1 MLGVRDDFR
10 RRLLAIAALFC
21 VLGFQYATWAARLP
35 ALKSD
40 LDLSK
45 AEVGLLLMAAGVGA
59 AISFPLVAV
68 LTRRLGS
75 RRLAVVSGLF
85 LGAVLLGLAAAPNYP
100 LALAVMCLDGLAVGC
115 LNVAM
120 NAQGAALEAR
130 HDRTAMAKLHAV
142 FSAGSLFAALLASGM
157 NALTHSV
164 AAHFGAAAAIIALLV
179 VATRP
184 HLLPDEAPAEQ
195 TTDDPAGT
203 QTTGHPAPA
212 DQAADQATDQAAA
225 DQANQAGQADQPRRR
240 LSLPATAT
248 LWMGGAMVFG
258 TVTEGAMNDW
268 SALYLE
274 EAGASAKVAPLGIA
288 VVSVMM
294 VAARLFADG
303 WRARWGDGRVVRVG
317 SVLAGT
323 GLALALLAGGVVPA
337 LLGFACMGLGIAAVT
352 PCVYVAAARQ
362 GSDALALVA
371 AMGTTGLLAGPP
383 VIGFIAQGS
392 SMTWGMG
399 AVAASAVLVAACAT
413 RIRWTAAA
421 QENPKPPHP
430 RRNRGT
436 GRTGRTRRLLAPGTA
451 DPPAP
456 ATRPGGGRARLV
468 AAPFALVR
476 VIHQVRTPGS

>member
-157 NALTHSV
+157 NALTDSV

-179 VATRP
+179 VATRS

-195 TTDDPAGT
+195 ATGDPAGL
-203 QTTGHPAPA
+203 QTAEDPA
-212 DQAADQATDQAAA
+212 AADQATDEAAT
-225 DQANQAGQADQPRRR
+225 DQVDQPRRR

-274 EAGASAKVAPLGIA
+274 EVAGASAKVAPLGIA

-323 GLALALLAGGVVPA
+323 GLALALLAGGV
-337 LLGFACMGLGIAAVT
+337 
-352 PCVYVAAARQ
+352 
-362 GSDALALVA
+362 
-371 AMGTTGLLAGPP
+371 
-383 VIGFIAQGS
+383 
-392 SMTWGMG
+392 
-399 AVAASAVLVAACAT
+399 
-413 RIRWTAAA
+413 
-421 QENPKPPHP
+421 
-430 RRNRGT
+430 
-436 GRTGRTRRLLAPGTA
+436 
-451 DPPAP
+451 
-456 ATRPGGGRARLV
+456 
-468 AAPFALVR
+468 
-476 VIHQVRTPGS
+476 

>member
-120 NAQGAALEAR
+120 NAQGAALETR

-157 NALTHSV
+157 NALTDSV

-179 VATRP
+179 VATRS

-195 TTDDPAGT
+195 ATGDPAGL
-203 QTTGHPAPA
+203 QTAENPAAA
-212 DQAADQATDQAAA
+212 DQAADQATDEAAT
-225 DQANQAGQADQPRRR
+225 DQADQPRRR

-274 EAGASAKVAPLGIA
+274 EVAGASAKVAPLGIA

-413 RIRWTAAA
+413 RIRWTATA
-421 QENPKPPHP
+421 QGTPKP
-430 RRNRGT
+430 T
-436 GRTGRTRRLLAPGTA
+436 TST
-451 DPPAP
+451 AP
-456 ATRPGGGRARLV
+456 AEPT
-468 AAPFALVR
+468 AAEPVEPAA
-476 VIHQVRTPGS
+476 S